1 MAFSDS
7 SIEELYL
14 PASLEVFSDIIFSP
28 IHTVVIADG
37 SKYYKTVDGVVYTAD
52 GETLVYY
59 PQEKKDKEY
68 TVLDGT
74 KKIVTFSY
82 NSHIER
88 INLPSSIKE
97 LKSMNMLTN
106 LHTMSLPEGLETIG
120 QIIGNKLTE
129 IIIPNSVK
137 RLEGQNFASC
147 EMLTRVV
154 LPDDLEYIGYDAFI
168 GCSVLKAIEI
178 SENNKNYCVAD
189 GVLYSKNMTELVIY
203 PFGKPDEVFV
213 IPEGVESAANGVFAA
228 NTNIKE
234 LVLPST
240 LKKLPRSFIDG
251 SAVTKINLNYVE
263 ELSGGTFASCMGLSV
278 IVLSENVKK
287 IGDQEFLYTY
297 ASVVIENKDMEVDP
311 DCFLGADNVI
321 VFLGYDGIGEKE
333 ELWIPYV
340 SAVYE
345 RSEWEYVNGIP
356 TPKK

>member
-1 MAFSDS
+1 
-7 SIEELYL
+7 
-14 PASLEVFSDIIFSP
+14 
-28 IHTVVIADG
+28 
-37 SKYYKTVDGVVYTAD
+37 
-52 GETLVYY
+52 
-59 PQEKKDKEY
+59 
-68 TVLDGT
+68 
-74 KKIVTFSY
+74 
-82 NSHIER
+82 
-88 INLPSSIKE
+88 
-97 LKSMNMLTN
+97 
-106 LHTMSLPEGLETIG
+106 MSLPEGLETIG

-189 GVLYSKNMTELVIY
+189 GVLYSKDMTELVIY

-345 RSEWEYVNGIP
+345 RSEWKYVNGIP